1 MSLMAQINTL
11 WSYVPE
17 VSFPKKKTSSC
28 FSQSVAKQSP
38 SCCSDMTSHIIR
50 LAGVSGALAVAV
62 GAYGSH
68 VIRDDES
75 VDARRKKAFETGSRY
90 HLIHTLALLAAP
102 RARYPLLTCAIFVGG
117 IVLFCGPCY
126 HYSITAKENT
136 RRYTP
141 IGGVL
146 FILGWLTF
154 VL

>member
-1 MSLMAQINTL
+1 MIHLLLVIRDDESVDPRRKKAFETGSRYHLIHTL
-11 WSYVPE
+11 
-17 VSFPKKKTSSC
+17 
-28 FSQSVAKQSP
+28 ALLAA
-38 SCCSDMTSHIIR
+38 CSDMTSHIIR

-75 VDARRKKAFETGSRY
+75 LDPRRKKAFETGSRY

-102 RARYPLLTCAIFVGG
+102 RARYPLLTSAIFVGG